1 MKWRHGSDNNP
12 LGHGRGRGVVVGVNC
27 VMWEW
32 WDVCVGG
39 VICFRYLAAF
49 ILFVSSTH
57 LLIALLL
64 PIPCFYR
71 YHTVLDAI
79 SFRLCPN
86 SRSSLD
92 RCLA

>member
-1 MKWRHGSDNNP
+1 M
-12 LGHGRGRGVVVGVNC
+12 GVNC

-39 VICFRYLAAF
+39 VICFRYFAAF

-57 LLIALLL
+57 LLITLLL
-64 PIPCFYR
+64 PIPCSNR
-71 YHTVLDAI
+71 YHIAHNPN
-79 SFRLCPN
+79 SFRFCLN